1 MNRQWS
7 LMVRRFNMTNISVF
21 ASGNG
26 TNFEKIMNYIEVGYF
41 KNIHVTS
48 VVTDKA
54 DAGVIERA
62 KKYDVPVHIIS
73 PKDFRNKRQYEVHIL
88 TIMRKEQVEWIVLA
102 GYMRLITSVL
112 LNAFDRKILNVHPS
126 LLPSFPGKDAIG
138 QALDYGVKVTGATV
152 HYVDSGMDTGE
163 IIAQSSC
170 VIHDDDTKDT
180 LQLRVQNL
188 EYEIYPQT
196 IKRLI
201 DQ

>member
-1 MNRQWS
+1 
-7 LMVRRFNMTNISVF
+7 MTNISVF

-48 VVTDKA
+48 VVTDKV

-112 LNAFDRKILNVHPS
+112 LNAFDRKILNIHLS
-126 LLPSFPGKDAIG
+126 L
-138 QALDYGVKVTGATV
+138 
-152 HYVDSGMDTGE
+152 
-163 IIAQSSC
+163 
-170 VIHDDDTKDT
+170 IH
-180 LQLRVQNL
+180 
-188 EYEIYPQT
+188 I
-196 IKRLI
+196 
-201 DQ
+201 